1 MTGRYLY
8 KYVSF
13 DVDMRVMDILDKYSI
28 MFSPPSRFNDPF
40 DCNPRY
46 LDSPNPRASRPDLFK
61 RIDRSDLSPAK
72 NRILREQ
79 AVHRM
84 RAGLKDDSM
93 RQTILAGVGI
103 VSLTR
108 NPWSVLMWSH
118 YADKHTGFMVEFE
131 TRSEFSKEQN
141 GHEDRWLVAFG
152 VKYVNERPSVSYWGE
167 TDALDVEKTFTYKS
181 KEWEYEQEERVI
193 KYSGGAGAFP
203 FEPELLTSVIAGSKI
218 SESNFKILKNSIRVA
233 NKTRQKKIKLYRA
246 EIDQKDFK
254 LNIPKF
260 SRPRPAM
267 AK

>member
-131 TRSEFSKEQN
+131 TRSAMSKEEH
-141 GHEDRWLVAFG
+141 GHEDRWLVAPG
-152 VKYVNERPSVSYWGE
+152 VKYVSEHPSE
-167 TDALDVEKTFTYKS
+167 
-181 KEWEYEQEERVI
+181 
-193 KYSGGAGAFP
+193 
-203 FEPELLTSVIAGSKI
+203 
-218 SESNFKILKNSIRVA
+218 
-233 NKTRQKKIKLYRA
+233 
-246 EIDQKDFK
+246 
-254 LNIPKF
+254 
-260 SRPRPAM
+260 
-267 AK
+267 